1 MGSNEREERRKNMSV
16 KQQPEGFLPYCTD
29 DTFNDVTAPLF
40 IKAAD
45 NTCDTPILAMR
56 IEKKHC
62 NYVGMA
68 HGGCLMT
75 FMDIALS
82 AAVCESLGKYTS
94 TPTINISFD
103 FMAAAKEGDWIE
115 ANILSVN
122 MTRTMGFVN
131 AMIESEQGSIA
142 RVSGC
147 FKIPSDV
154 EKYPGISP
162 EDYFHWRTGDALK

>member
-1 MGSNEREERRKNMSV
+1 MT
-16 KQQPEGFLPYCTD
+16 QDTQTPTGFKPYCTD
-29 DTFNDVTAPLF
+29 DTFNDVVAPLF
-40 IKAAD
+40 IKPTD
-45 NTCDTPILAMR
+45 GIPILAMR

-82 AAVCESLGKYTS
+82 AAVCESIGKYTS

-103 FMAAAKEGDWIE
+103 FMAAAKEGDWIQAE
-115 ANILSVN
+115 ILSVN
-122 MTRTMGFVN
+122 RTRTMGFVN
-131 AMIESEQGSIA
+131 AMIEGDQGSIA

-147 FKIPSDV
+147 FKIPADLD
-154 EKYPGISP
+154 KYPGLSCAEYIT
-162 EDYFHWRTGDALK
+162 WRTAEAE

>member
-1 MGSNEREERRKNMSV
+1 MSHSI
-16 KQQPEGFLPYCTD
+16 PAGFLPYCTD

-40 IKAAD
+40 IKPRD
-45 NTCDTPILAMR
+45 SDDKGPVLAMR

-82 AAVCESLGKYTS
+82 AAVCESIGKYTS

-103 FMAAAKEGDWIE
+103 FMSSAKEGDWIS
-115 ANILSVN
+115 ADILSVN
-122 MTRTMGFVN
+122 KTRTMGFVN
-131 AMIESEQGSIA
+131 AMIEGENGSIA

-147 FKIPSDV
+147 FKIPTDLD
-154 EKYPGISP
+154 KYPGLSAD
-162 EDYFHWRTGDALK
+162 EYLVWRTGDSK

>member
-1 MGSNEREERRKNMSV
+1 MNDTALAPV
-16 KQQPEGFLPYCTD
+16 GFLPYCTD
-29 DTFNDVTAPLF
+29 ETFNDVTAPLF
-40 IKAAD
+40 IKPQEGD
-45 NTCDTPILAMR
+45 ELGPVLGMR

-82 AAVCESLGKYTS
+82 AAVCDALGKYTS

-103 FMAAAKEGDWIE
+103 FMSSAKEGDWIY
-115 ANILSVN
+115 AKILSVN
-122 MTRTMGFVN
+122 KTRTMGFVN
-131 AMIESEQGSIA
+131 AMIEGKNGSIA

-147 FKIPSDV
+147 FKIPTDLD
-154 EKYPGISP
+154 KYPGLSAT
-162 EDYFHWRTGDALK
+162 EYFEWRTGGALK